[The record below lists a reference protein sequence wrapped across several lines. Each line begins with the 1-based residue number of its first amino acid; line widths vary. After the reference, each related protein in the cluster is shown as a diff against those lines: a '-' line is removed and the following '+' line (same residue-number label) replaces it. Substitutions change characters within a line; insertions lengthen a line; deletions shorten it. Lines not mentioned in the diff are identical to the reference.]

1 MTQNFISCDREQ
13 ELLLPQSLSEWLPQ
27 GHLAW
32 FVLDAVKE
40 MDLAAFYAAYREDGW
55 GRPAYE
61 PSMMVALLLYSYCKG
76 ERSARRIEQR
86 CHEDVAYRVIC
97 ANRAPDHVT
106 INRFRSG
113 HEEALADLFGQ
124 LLTLCARAEMVNVGT
139 IALDGTRMAASA
151 SGEANLDFER
161 IAKEILAE
169 AGAVDAAED
178 EEFGERRGD
187 ELPPKLA
194 PGPGRQAWLREAKRE
209 LDAERAAR
217 AEKVPRAREERLAKA
232 HQRLVEDWQSE
243 HRAHRDYEAW
253 RARGI
258 AADGSRR
265 MAPGTAKPFE
275 PPEAPTGRV
284 NLTDPDSRPVKS
296 ARGFI
301 QGYTAQA
308 ATTADQ
314 IIVAADVITGGNER
328 QTLEPLVDQACE
340 ELEGAGVSEQ
350 PAVALADAGYWNTD
364 QIERLGSR
372 GIRPLVSP
380 DAAKRKEPSRIRG
393 RPHYQRMREQLATEE
408 GRALYRKRQ
417 QMVEPVFGHTKFNRR
432 IDRFQRRGL
441 AACRAEWRLITA
453 THNLLKLFQHGLAA
467 VPA

>member
-1 MTQNFISCDREQ
+1 
-13 ELLLPQSLSEWLPQ
+13 
-27 GHLAW
+27 
-32 FVLDAVKE
+32 VLDAVKA
-40 MDLAAFYAAYREDGW
+40 MDLAAFYEPHREDGW

-61 PSMMVALLLYSYCKG
+61 PSMMVALLLYAYCKG

-106 INRFRSG
+106 INRFRAG
-113 HEEALADLFGQ
+113 HEQALSELFGQ
-124 LLTLCARAEMVNVGT
+124 VLTLCARADMVRVGT
-139 IALDGTRMAASA
+139 IAVDGTRVAASA
-151 SGEANLDFER
+151 AGEANLDFEA

-209 LDAERAAR
+209 LEAERAAR
-217 AEKVPRAREERLAKA
+217 AEKVPRGRQERLAKA
-232 HQRLVEDWQSE
+232 RQRLVEDWQTE
-243 HRAHRDYEAW
+243 RRAHRDYEAW

-265 MAPGTAKPFE
+265 MAPGTAKAHE
-275 PPEAPTGRV
+275 LPEAPTGRV
-284 NLTDPDSRPVKS
+284 NVTDPDSRTVKTP
-296 ARGFI
+296 RGFI
-301 QGYTAQA
+301 EGYTAQA
-308 ATTADQ
+308 VTAADQ

-340 ELEGAGVSEQ
+340 QLEGAGVSEQ
-350 PAVALADAGYWNTD
+350 PPVALADAGFWNTD
-364 QIERLGSR
+364 QIERLRGR

-380 DAAKRKEPSRIRG
+380 DAGKRKEPSRIRG
-393 RPHYQRMREQLATEE
+393 RPHYRRMREQLATEE
-408 GRALYRKRQ
+408 GGALYRKRK
-417 QMVEPVFGHTKFNRR
+417 QMIEPVFGHTKFNRR

-453 THNLLKLFQHGLAA
+453 THNLMKLFQHSLAA
-467 VPA
+467 APA